1 MKSYYDFFR
10 LKKNTGQW
18 KKREPKKKYGERR
31 RPVKQERTLEVETPE
46 VEVDA
51 AIIGEL

>member
-1 MKSYYDFFR
+1 MEEER
-10 LKKNTGQW
+10 AEG
-18 KKREPKKKYGERR
+18 KKYGERR
-31 RPVKQERTLEVETPE
+31 RPVKQERTPEVETPE